1 MSRKRLREDTGETP
15 LKDLNAKR
23 PHYDLRTNHIR
34 QCCSLPQYDKRPCQH
49 KYHLRPFEHR
59 QPANYIGMKQAFCSS
74 AYQDG
79 RRKAD
84 VCPKFSTE
92 SDLKRNAH
100 SYSVNGHIARS
111 SNSSTA
117 SGRLRTLQ
125 ALKKSAAAAVGR
137 KKNNDIS
144 KEVNVSPNFILS
156 FFVFFLNKYDDI

>member
-1 MSRKRLREDTGETP
+1 MSRKRPREEGGETP

-23 PHYDLRTNHIR
+23 PHYDLRQNHMR
-34 QCCSLPQYDKRPCQH
+34 QCCSLPQYDNSRYQH

-59 QPANYIGMKQAFCSS
+59 QPGNYFGLKQALCST
-74 AYQDG
+74 YQG
-79 RRKAD
+79 ERKD
-84 VCPKFSTE
+84 VCVKISTE

-125 ALKKSAAAAVGR
+125 ALKKGVAVCR
-137 KKNNDIS
+137 
-144 KEVNVSPNFILS
+144 KEVKEVSGTYWS
-156 FFVFFLNKYDDI
+156 FA